1 MTRVEHGVVRG
12 SYSFTGNYATL
23 ADFLLNIWRVRIV
36 LAKDL
41 TLPFQ
46 KL

>member
-1 MTRVEHGVVRG
+1 MTHVEHGVVRG
-12 SYSFTGNYATL
+12 SRSFTGKFVTL
-23 ADFLLNIWRVRIV
+23 ADYLLNIWRVRIV

-41 TLPFQ
+41 TFPFQ

>member
-1 MTRVEHGVVRG
+1 MTRAQHSIVRG
-12 SYSFTGNYATL
+12 PRSFTGKFATF
-23 ADFLLNIWRVRIV
+23 ADYLLNIWRVRIV

-41 TLPFQ
+41 TFPMQ

>member
-1 MTRVEHGVVRG
+1 MTRVERSVVRG
-12 SYSFTGNYATL
+12 SRSFTGKFATL

-41 TLPFQ
+41 TFPFQ